1 MRLAR
6 TEGSRESSLAL
17 SVLGEQLAVC
27 RLEAGDEMPAWA
39 TRASFYSVTR
49 TPDELSIVC
58 PEGAVPDGVKHERGW
73 RAL

>member
-6 TEGSRESSLAL
+6 TESSRESSLAL

-49 TPDELSIVC
+49 TPDELSIV
-58 PEGAVPDGVKHERGW
+58 ARRERSPTG
-73 RAL
+73 